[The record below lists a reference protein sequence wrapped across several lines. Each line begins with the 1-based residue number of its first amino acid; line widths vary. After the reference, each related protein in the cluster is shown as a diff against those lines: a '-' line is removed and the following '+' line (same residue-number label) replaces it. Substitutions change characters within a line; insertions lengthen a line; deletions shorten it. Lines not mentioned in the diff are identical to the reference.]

1 MTCQNCGKKGHNKAG
16 CTNTKVDKPPKS
28 PRTKGRPKKN
38 RDVEST
44 SLVDEPDVAMNVT
57 GGFATFEVGGSSAT
71 SSTTKR
77 GGKRVKFNTNVQTSQ
92 RLHSDTI
99 EAQPTTQR
107 SQTTRMQS
115 NIPAAV
121 QVTPTTSFVQVNPI
135 GAAGSFV
142 RPRGKSERI
151 VKNKL
156 LKKNPCVGSSKSN
169 VENLE

>member
-1 MTCQNCGKKGHNKAG
+1 MRLEIEMTCQNCGKKGHNKAG

-44 SLVDEPDVAMNVT
+44 SLVDEPDVAMNV
-57 GGFATFEVGGSSAT
+57 
-71 SSTTKR
+71 
-77 GGKRVKFNTNVQTSQ
+77 
-92 RLHSDTI
+92 
-99 EAQPTTQR
+99 
-107 SQTTRMQS
+107 
-115 NIPAAV
+115 
-121 QVTPTTSFVQVNPI
+121 
-135 GAAGSFV
+135 AGSFV